1 MRFVNMFKS
10 RFFHSPF
17 RLVHD
22 VTYRCNCKC
31 KICERWKKSLDY
43 KNELTTEENFEMLE
57 NAKKAGITMYS
68 AQGGEP
74 LLRKDLPMILQ
85 YAKKLNFVTTVI
97 TNGFYLKERLYEILP
112 FTDYLFVSIDS
123 NDELHDEMRGLKGL
137 REKAIEGIR
146 SCKNSKTKITIN
158 SVICNLNLDKV
169 EGLVELSEEL
179 AIPIIF
185 QPMGVYKGYNEKL
198 KPTQSELKKTFSK
211 IIEMKKAGYKISNSY
226 NYLQYIIRNKSYVC
240 HAPKCFTYVKPNGNI
255 ESCCFI
261 FDKVWGNVKEKKFKE
276 IFEGKEFK
284 EFYKK
289 MENCNK
295 CSVYAVIETSLVYSL
310 HPRSLF
316 ENIFS
321 SNFFKA

>member
-1 MRFVNMFKS
+1 MRFVNILKN

-17 RLVHD
+17 RLIHD
-22 VTYRCNCKC
+22 VTYQCNCKC

-57 NAKKAGITMYS
+57 NAKKAGIIMYA

-74 LLRKDLPMILQ
+74 LLRKDLPLILQ

-112 FTDYLFVSIDS
+112 YTDYLFVSIDS
-123 NDELHDEMRGLKGL
+123 NDGLHDELRGLKGL

-169 EGLVELSEEL
+169 EGLAELSEEL

-185 QPMGVYKGYNEKL
+185 QPMGVYKGYNENL
-198 KPTQSELKKTFSK
+198 KPTQTELKKTFSK

-226 NYLQYIIRNKSYVC
+226 NYLQHIIRNKSYVC

-284 EFYKK
+284 EFCKK
-289 MENCNK
+289 MEKCNY
-295 CSVYAVIETSLVYSL
+295 CCVYAVIEASYLYSL
-310 HPRSLF
+310 NPRYLF
-316 ENIFS
+316 KNIFS

>member
-1 MRFVNMFKS
+1 MRFINLVKS

-17 RLVHD
+17 RLIHD

-31 KICERWKKSLDY
+31 KICERWKKSSDY
-43 KNELTTEENFEMLE
+43 KNELTTEEIFEMLN
-57 NAKKAGITMYS
+57 NAKKAGIIMYA

-74 LLRKDLPMILQ
+74 LLRKDLPQILQ

-97 TNGFYLKERLYEILP
+97 TNGFYLKERFYEILP

-146 SCKNSKTKITIN
+146 LCKNSKTKITIN

-179 AIPIIF
+179 SIPILF
-185 QPMGVYKGYNEKL
+185 QPMGVYKGYNENI

-211 IIEMKKAGYKISNSY
+211 IIELKKAGYKVSNSY
-226 NYLQYIIRNKSYVC
+226 NYLQYIVRNKSYAC

-261 FDKVWGNVKEKKFKE
+261 IDKVWGNVKEKKFKE
-276 IFEGKEFK
+276 IFESKEFK
-284 EFYKK
+284 EYYKK

-295 CSVYAVIETSLVYSL
+295 CCVYAVIETSLAYSL
-310 HPRSLF
+310 HPRYLF
-316 ENIFS
+316 ENIFTS
-321 SNFFKA
+321 DFFKA